1 MIGRDNMLWILILSV
16 ILFIL
21 GFCLLYKVMK
31 DIPNHN
37 VNVNLL
43 FISAVFLMVG
53 ANAIAY
59 AITDM
64 L

>member
-1 MIGRDNMLWILILSV
+1 MIGKDNMLWILILSV

-37 VNVNLL
+37 VNGNLL

-53 ANAIAY
+53 ANGIAY
-59 AITDM
+59 AIADM